1 MGYCLRPTAVFA
13 TGCKTNLLI
22 DITKTMLRNVR
33 TSANGSRHGPIARLI
48 SPDNEIGEQLK
59 PFVFLD
65 YLDADLKA
73 GFGFGMHPH
82 SGIATLTWQPDCD
95 VQYEDTTGQNG
106 VLSAGGL
113 EWMNAG
119 GGAWHQARLLGTGRI
134 RGFQLWV
141 TMPPRVENG
150 DSFGQYVAPTDVAR
164 LGIEGGEVQILLG
177 QLARDL
183 NGFAEEGGTVVR
195 SPIHAHQDMN
205 YLVVQLQAGASWLYS
220 PPAEHD
226 VAFAVGF
233 DGVPLI
239 QGKPNDQELWVFD
252 EHGDIRIQAP
262 DVPIRVLL
270 GSAKRHS
277 YPLVLGPSS
286 VHTSVDALARGQ
298 AKIRDIGAQLR
309 LAGRL

>member
-106 VLSAGGL
+106 VDRVAGSVSL
-113 EWMNAG
+113 TLTFLRS
-119 GGAWHQARLLGTGRI
+119 GASLGPQLRECLCKQSRLNGTG
-134 RGFQLWV
+134 
-141 TMPPRVENG
+141 
-150 DSFGQYVAPTDVAR
+150 SR
-164 LGIEGGEVQILLG
+164 L
-177 QLARDL
+177 
-183 NGFAEEGGTVVR
+183 T
-195 SPIHAHQDMN
+195 
-205 YLVVQLQAGASWLYS
+205 
-220 PPAEHD
+220 
-226 VAFAVGF
+226 
-233 DGVPLI
+233 
-239 QGKPNDQELWVFD
+239 
-252 EHGDIRIQAP
+252 
-262 DVPIRVLL
+262 
-270 GSAKRHS
+270 
-277 YPLVLGPSS
+277 
-286 VHTSVDALARGQ
+286 
-298 AKIRDIGAQLR
+298 
-309 LAGRL
+309 